1 MSTLK
6 NCTWRLLQRRP
17 LTQEPINSS
26 FISKRTPVPA
36 KRAFSTTSN
45 RRAKNQIYDPVKR
58 VSDFDTYHL
67 LSVSSRSPL
76 LTLWTTSWCPTCK
89 IVSPILYRLVE
100 SGVGEAE
107 GGVGL
112 CTIEYDS
119 PDIMK
124 EGFGHMYV
132 ISSVPT
138 LMAFD
143 EHGGRMSTRIMDP
156 TQLTDETFLA
166 NWIREEARR
175 MNNGASLTSR
185 FFKL

>member
-1 MSTLK
+1 MPY
-6 NCTWRLLQRRP
+6 LLP
-17 LTQEPINSS
+17 SAWFFSS
-26 FISKRTPVPA
+26 
-36 KRAFSTTSN
+36 N
-45 RRAKNQIYDPVKR
+45 
-58 VSDFDTYHL
+58 
-67 LSVSSRSPL
+67 SPL

-89 IVSPILYRLVE
+89 TVSPLLYRLVE

-107 GGVGL
+107 GGVAL

-138 LMAFD
+138 LMAFN
-143 EHGGRMSTRIMDP
+143 EHGGRMSTRVMDP
-156 TQLTDETFLA
+156 AQLTSEAFLT
-166 NWIREEARR
+166 NWIREEARS
-175 MNNGASLTSR
+175 MGGSGFTGGGLGGR